1 MTFLCKHSIIIS
13 DVTLCITPLHQ
24 EDISPIERVNTQGG
38 IIMAKFEH
46 EGYCPFNSVRNAWD
60 QNTDTR
66 LIGLWSLIGASIVYE
81 REDENEDESKCIFN
95 TAACDQI
102 FGTDVIAYDVLS
114 AIIKKNANADKIKVL
129 RFTTERTTP
138 RRPLIFRR
146 LWVKLPILSW

>member
-1 MTFLCKHSIIIS
+1 
-13 DVTLCITPLHQ
+13 
-24 EDISPIERVNTQGG
+24 
-38 IIMAKFEH
+38 MAKFEH